1 MTKSTTVLLVEDEML
16 VRAIAEEDLTEIG
29 CEVTAACTGDDA
41 ARLLRAGERFDMLVT
56 DIRMPGD
63 VDGWEL
69 ARIAR
74 EMLPE
79 IRVIYVSGFPGDT
92 HDPVRG
98 SSFIK
103 KPYRMDQLR
112 EAVIPRDDCGMAR
125 S

>member
-1 MTKSTTVLLVEDEML
+1 ML

-41 ARLLRAGERFDMLVT
+41 ARLLRAGERFDLLVT
-56 DIRMPGD
+56 DIRMPGE

-74 EMLPE
+74 EIQPE
-79 IRVIYVSGFPGDT
+79 IKVIYVSGFPGDN
-92 HDPVRG
+92 HDPVGG

-112 EAVIPRDDCGMAR
+112 EAVIPPADGGTCRH
-125 S
+125 